1 MSTRKP
7 SESETFS
14 LSCLSSQSEFQEQKV
29 YSSTALPNKFQQN
42 PVNSELEEGWME
54 CEDFSNSIST
64 FSPLDVDLT
73 EELKLGHADIRCAQY
88 EHNYFGGD
96 YRDLGHKVFFQ

>member
-1 MSTRKP
+1 
-7 SESETFS
+7 
-14 LSCLSSQSEFQEQKV
+14 
-29 YSSTALPNKFQQN
+29 
-42 PVNSELEEGWME
+42 ME